1 MCTLQL
7 LPVLYLKS
15 KETDQPFEMND
26 PINLNFI
33 LWMALSFPVI
43 LFYSSLLITVF
54 VFLFLLPVF
63 KVLEKCVPCSS
74 HNCVDFKQ
82 VCRTAWKTAK
92 HPSILLDM
100 LKRLLFEIKER
111 NKKSPTQKIFTIEEI
126 QNCETNPK
134 FNYNSKFL
142 SVLLFFYSS
151 LFTVIIWPRYF
162 YLDSFGVNAFGI

>member
-1 MCTLQL
+1 M
-7 LPVLYLKS
+7 V
-15 KETDQPFEMND
+15 
-26 PINLNFI
+26 
-33 LWMALSFPVI
+33 
-43 LFYSSLLITVF
+43 YSSLLITVF

-63 KVLEKCVPCSS
+63 KVLEKCFPCSS
-74 HNCVDFKQ
+74 HNFVDFKL

-92 HPSILLDM
+92 HPNIILDM

-111 NKKSPTQKIFTIEEI
+111 NKKSSTQQIFTIEEI
-126 QNCETNPK
+126 ENCETNPK

-162 YLDSFGVNAFGI
+162 YLDSFGVNAFDINFAFFLFVYVVFFFPCCMLSNSKLSPKD